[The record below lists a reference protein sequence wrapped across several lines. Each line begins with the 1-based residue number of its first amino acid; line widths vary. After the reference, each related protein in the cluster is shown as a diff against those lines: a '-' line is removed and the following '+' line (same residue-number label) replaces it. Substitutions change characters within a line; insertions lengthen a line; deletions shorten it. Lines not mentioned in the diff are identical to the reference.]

1 MTTAPPSRPAGT
13 DVAPNG
19 LFIVIL
25 AGLGMIGPF
34 SIDTMFP
41 AFGRMGVEFG
51 ASELALQQIVSIY
64 MLAFAVMSL
73 VHGPLSDALG
83 RKPVVLV
90 GQAVFVVASVG
101 CALSPSLPVLLTFRA
116 LQGLSAGAGVIVS
129 RAMVRDVYSDDR
141 AQRTMSHIAMIFGL
155 APAVAPVIGGLL
167 LGVGGWR
174 TTFWFLVCFGL
185 LWAALVLFFMPETHP
200 AERRTEFSFR
210 PLAAGLLEVW
220 RLPAGRRLAFTA
232 ALNNGAMFLW
242 ISSAPLLVVNLL
254 GLGENDFWV
263 LFVPLISGMVLGS
276 WVSGRLAGRIRGT
289 RQATVGYG
297 IAFVALVVT
306 LVLTLFPATR
316 GLPWTVLALPVFT
329 FGNALAFPILTLAM
343 LDEFPQ
349 ARGSASSV
357 QNFVA
362 LLGNAAISGLLAP
375 ALGFST
381 TAIAT
386 GSLALLTIGA
396 VLWRWHLAVGGR
408 APEGSPDAAAYEP
421 LEDL

>member
-1 MTTAPPSRPAGT
+1 MSAAPSTPPRRV
-13 DVAPNG
+13 DVGHNG
-19 LFIVIL
+19 LFLVIL

-41 AFGRMGVEFG
+41 AFGRMGAEFG
-51 ASELALQQIVSIY
+51 ASELALQQIVSVY

-83 RKPVVLV
+83 RKPVILV
-90 GQAVFVVASVG
+90 GQVAFAAASVG
-101 CALSPSLPVLLTFRA
+101 CALAPSLPVLLVFRA
-116 LQGLSAGAGVIVS
+116 LQGLCAGAGVIVS
-129 RAMVRDVYSDDR
+129 RAMVRDVYSDER

-174 TTFWFLVCFGL
+174 TTFWFLVGFGL
-185 LWAALVLFFMPETHP
+185 VWAALVLFVMPETHP
-200 AERRTEFSFR
+200 AESRTEFSVR
-210 PLAAGLLEVW
+210 PLAVGLLDVW
-220 RLPAGRRLAFTA
+220 RHPAGRRLAFTA

-276 WVSGRLAGRIRGT
+276 WVSGRLAGRIHGE
-289 RQATVGYG
+289 RQATIGYA

-306 LVLTLFPATR
+306 VVLTLFPATR
-316 GLPWTVLALPVFT
+316 GLPWTVLPLPVFT

-357 QNFVA
+357 QNFLA
-362 LLGNAAISGLLAP
+362 LLGNAAIAGVLAP
-375 ALGFST
+375 ALGFSLT
-381 TAIAT
+381 TIAA
-386 GSLALLTIGA
+386 GSLTLLVVGA
-396 VLWRWHLAVGGR
+396 ALWRWHLAAGGR